1 MNTMTRAQSFKV
13 FLKHFSKEKLP
24 LTLSDDNISYFDR
37 KNRPLSPDVIR
48 QFILQKV
55 ESVEENEDEEYTEY
69 IACNIIPDTQNFH
82 AVVYWKGTLLEYD
95 YIMAT
100 YDKNGVLIN
109 RKVIA
114 GTRSDGQNLKRS
126 VATIDEDWIINIIA
140 GEQIKKDQH
149 YDPLKSKLMTME
161 LMANGEIIFSLQDD

>member
-1 MNTMTRAQSFKV
+1 MTRAQSFKL

-37 KNRPLSPDVIR
+37 KNRPLSSDVIR
-48 QFILQKV
+48 QFILQKA
-55 ESVEENEDEEYTEY
+55 EPMDEEDEEFTEF
-69 IACNIIPDTQNFH
+69 IACNIIPDTKNFH

-100 YDKNGVLIN
+100 FDDNGVLIN

-114 GTRSDGQNLKRS
+114 GTRSDGQNIKRS
-126 VATIDEDWIINIIA
+126 VATIDQDWIINIIA
-140 GEQIKKDQH
+140 GEQVNKNEQ
-149 YDPLKSKLMTME
+149 YDPRRSKLMTME